1 MRVVRAGEIERTLP
15 GDVEVVGIGWL
26 NDDHD
31 LELRLRL
38 PAGAGSRHPARLV
51 ATWATDLRIELDLSG
66 RFGVIP
72 AWEVTINGLDR
83 GRWSVAIDFGH
94 PLGAI
99 SFECNDLQLEIP
111 E

>member
-1 MRVVRAGEIERTLP
+1 MRVVGAGEIERALP

-38 PAGAGSRHPARLV
+38 PVEAGHRLPARLV
-51 ATWATDLRIELDLSG
+51 ATWATVLRVNLDLSG
-66 RFGVIP
+66 RLGVVP

-83 GRWSVAIDFGH
+83 GGWSVAIDFGH